1 VVTSSTVNA
10 VTVYPR
16 NDGPGGDVRCE
27 QALVGVPEPGWVRVA
42 PSYVGICGSD
52 LDQLAGNVDPNF
64 PVHYPYVLGHEW
76 SGVVEAVGDGV
87 QLRPG
92 DLVAGYAYR
101 PGFRNR
107 GAMADLF
114 LANAQMCFPIPKG
127 VTARRAALLEPLACV
142 LQGLRSIGGT
152 DGGDQVVVLGCG
164 ALGLAMVG
172 LASTTGARVMAV
184 DRSQI
189 RLELAQRM
197 GASTVLN
204 TQDCA
209 DVPDLTAA
217 ILDRITGRGADLVV
231 ECSGA
236 PMLQAGSVAVTAT
249 GGRVLFLGLAHAA
262 APQVP
267 LFQIQ
272 RRGLRLQAS
281 TAAEEPAWLAAIR
294 LLDATDLDL
303 SPIIS
308 DVFSFQECAA
318 AIAAANDPASH
329 AKVMLQPTS

>member
-1 VVTSSTVNA
+1 MVSFNTVDA

-16 NDGPGGDVRCE
+16 TDGPGGDVRCE
-27 QALVGVPEPGWVRVA
+27 KTQVGKPEPGWLRVA
-42 PSYVGICGSD
+42 PSFVGLCGSD

-76 SGVVEAVGDGV
+76 CGVVESAGDGV

-101 PGFRNR
+101 PGCRNR

-114 LANAQMCFPIPKG
+114 LAHAQMCFLIPEG
-127 VTARRAALLEPLACV
+127 VTARRGALLEPLACV

-172 LASTTGARVMAV
+172 LAAITGAPVMAV
-184 DRSQI
+184 DRSQV
-189 RLELAQRM
+189 RLDLAHRL
-197 GASTVLN
+197 GASAVLN

-209 DVPDLTAA
+209 DVADLTAA
-217 ILDRITGRGADLVV
+217 ILDQITGRGADLVV
-231 ECSGA
+231 ECTGA
-236 PMLQAGSVAVTAT
+236 PMLQSGSVAVAAT

-294 LLDATDLDL
+294 LLAATDLDL
-303 SPIIS
+303 TPIIS
-308 DVFSFQECAA
+308 DVFSFQDCAA
-318 AIAAANDPASH
+318 AVAAANDPGAH

>member
-1 VVTSSTVNA
+1 MSSAVNS

-16 NDGPGGDVRCE
+16 TDGPGGEVRCE
-27 QALVGVPEPGWVRVA
+27 QMHVGHPEPGWVRVA

-76 SGVVEAVGDGV
+76 SGVVESVGEGV

-101 PGFRNR
+101 PGWRNH

-114 LANAQMCFPIPKG
+114 LANAQMCFAIPEG
-127 VTARRAALLEPLACV
+127 ITARRAALLEPLACV
-142 LQGLRSIGGT
+142 LQGLRSIGGS

-172 LASTTGARVMAV
+172 LAATTGARVAAV
-184 DRSQI
+184 DRSQV
-189 RLELAQRM
+189 RLDLAQRM

-204 TQDCA
+204 SQHCGENLSA
-209 DVPDLTAA
+209 ALLDL
-217 ILDRITGRGADLVV
+217 IGGRGADLVV

-236 PMLQAGSVAVTAT
+236 PALQASSVAIAANS
-249 GGRVLFLGLAHAA
+249 GRVLFLGLAHAA
-262 APQVP
+262 AAQVP

-281 TAAEEPAWLAAIR
+281 TAAEQSAWQAAIR

-303 SPIIS
+303 TPIIS
-308 DVFSFQECAA
+308 DVFSFQDCAA
-318 AIAAANDPASH
+318 AVAAAYDPAAH
-329 AKVMLQPTS
+329 AKVMLQPAG

>member
-1 VVTSSTVNA
+1 MSATVNS

-16 NDGPGGDVRCE
+16 TDGPGGEVRCE
-27 QALVGVPEPGWVRVA
+27 QVHVGPPEPGWVRVA

-76 SGVVEAVGDGV
+76 SGVVESVGEGA
-87 QLRPG
+87 QLRVG

-101 PGFRNR
+101 PGWRNR

-114 LANAQMCFPIPKG
+114 LTHAQMCFPIPPG
-127 VTARRAALLEPLACV
+127 INARRAALLEPLACV
-142 LQGLRSIGGT
+142 LQGLRSIGGC
-152 DGGDQVVVLGCG
+152 DGGDHVVVLGCG

-172 LASTTGARVMAV
+172 LAATTGARVTAV
-184 DRSQI
+184 DRSQK
-189 RLELAQRM
+189 RLDLAQRM
-197 GASTVLN
+197 GAVKVLN
-204 TQDCA
+204 TQDCTNA
-209 DVPDLTAA
+209 AELTTA
-217 ILDRITGRGADLVV
+217 LMDRNSGRGADLVV

-236 PMLQAGSVAVTAT
+236 PMLQTASVATAAE
-249 GGRVLFLGLAHAA
+249 GGRVLFLGLAHDSASE
-262 APQVP
+262 VP

-281 TAAEEPAWLAAIR
+281 TAAQEPAWLAAIR

-303 SPIIS
+303 TPVIS
-308 DVFSFQECAA
+308 DVFDFQDCGA
-318 AIAAANDPASH
+318 AIAAAADPGAH
-329 AKVMLQPTS
+329 AKVMLQPSR

>member
-1 VVTSSTVNA
+1 MSTSVTVNS

-16 NDGPGGDVRCE
+16 TDGPGGEVRCE
-27 QALVGVPEPGWVRVA
+27 PVHVGQPEPGWVRVA
-42 PSYVGICGSD
+42 PRFVGICGSD

-64 PVHYPYVLGHEW
+64 PVHYPYILGHEW
-76 SGVVEAVGDGV
+76 SGVVESVGEGV
-87 QLRPG
+87 QLRSG

-101 PGFRNR
+101 PGWRNR
-107 GAMADLF
+107 GAMSDLF
-114 LANAQMCFPIPKG
+114 LTHAQMCFPIPEG
-127 VTARRAALLEPLACV
+127 INARRAALLEPLACV
-142 LQGLRSIGGT
+142 LQGLRSIGGA

-172 LASTTGARVMAV
+172 LAATTGARVTAV
-184 DRSQI
+184 DRSPV
-189 RLELAQRM
+189 RLDLAQRM
-197 GASTVLN
+197 GASMVLN

-209 DVPDLTAA
+209 DVPELTTAL
-217 ILDRITGRGADLVV
+217 LDRIGGRGADLVV

-236 PMLQAGSVAVTAT
+236 PMLQAGSVAIAAN

-303 SPIIS
+303 TPIIS
-308 DVFSFQECAA
+308 DVFSFQDCAA
-318 AIAAANDPASH
+318 AVAAAGDPAAH
-329 AKVMLQPTS
+329 AKVMLQPAS

>member
-1 VVTSSTVNA
+1 MNTSTVNA

-16 NDGPGGDVRCE
+16 IDGPGGEVRCE
-27 QALVGVPEPGWVRVA
+27 QVQVGVPEPGWVRVA

-76 SGVVEAVGDGV
+76 SGVVEAVSEGV
-87 QLRPG
+87 HLRPG

-107 GAMADLF
+107 GAMAELF
-114 LANAQMCFPIPKG
+114 LAHAQMCFPIPAG

-172 LASTTGARVMAV
+172 LAASTGARVMAV
-184 DRSQI
+184 DRSGV
-189 RLELAQRM
+189 RLDLAQRM
-197 GASTVLN
+197 GASTLLN
-204 TQDCA
+204 TQDCT
-209 DVPDLTAA
+209 DVTDLTTA
-217 ILDRITGRGADLVV
+217 ILDGITGRGADLVV

-236 PMLQAGSVAVTAT
+236 PMLQAGSVAIAAT

-281 TAAEEPAWLAAIR
+281 TAAEEAAWLAAIR
-294 LLDATDLDL
+294 LLESTNLDL
-303 SPIIS
+303 TPIIS
-308 DVFSFQECAA
+308 DVFSFQECTAAVAA
-318 AIAAANDPASH
+318 ARDPGAH